1 MSTTPREREK
11 ERDGYLHDES
21 TTAPGRLAGG
31 IVRVR
36 EAGSY

>member
-36 EAGSY
+36 EAGGY